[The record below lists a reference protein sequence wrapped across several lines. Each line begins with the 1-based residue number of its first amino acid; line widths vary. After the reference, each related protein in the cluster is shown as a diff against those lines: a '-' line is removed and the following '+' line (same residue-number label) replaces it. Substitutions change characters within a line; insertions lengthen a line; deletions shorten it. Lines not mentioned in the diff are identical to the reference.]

1 MASSLQQN
9 PVEAEQQSTKG
20 STQDGEKQ
28 KNGAPGKPGGELGL
42 GKGGTQGR
50 QSMTSRLRPV

>member
-28 KNGAPGKPGGELGL
+28 KNGAPGKPGG
-42 GKGGTQGR
+42 
-50 QSMTSRLRPV
+50 S